1 MGEEDTVPPRTGL
14 FAALRRRDILAP
26 ATTGM
31 DVGDGALGAETHE
44 CPHGRSREES
54 QEGRTAGAPGPRRGW
69 RGSVSRGQS
78 SGRGAAVEMA
88 AQQLNRKDLGCKV
101 LASCYIYFIFHL
113 ILS

>member
-31 DVGDGALGAETHE
+31 DVGDGALGAETHD

-54 QEGRTAGAPGPRRGW
+54 QEGRTAGGARPQEGLERECFMGTEFRRRGR
-69 RGSVSRGQS
+69 RGDGCP
-78 SGRGAAVEMA
+78 AAEP
-88 AQQLNRKDLGCKV
+88 
-101 LASCYIYFIFHL
+101 
-113 ILS
+113 